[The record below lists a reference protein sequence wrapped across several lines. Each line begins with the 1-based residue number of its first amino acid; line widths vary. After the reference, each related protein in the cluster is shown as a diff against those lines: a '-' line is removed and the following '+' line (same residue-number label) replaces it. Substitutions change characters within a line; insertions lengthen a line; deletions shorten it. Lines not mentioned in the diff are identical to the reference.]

1 MLLNIQNQQIEI
13 EKPMRLEDII
23 KTYDSNQS
31 IYAGIVDGKL
41 CELTYRIEKNASIEW
56 VKKDSMIGKQ
66 IYERTLT
73 FVFIV
78 AVKQLFKNANIHIEF
93 TFQDVIRLRQNVGL
107 NAEGTRNMLTQW
119 KFRNYITDITDYS
132 YRKLKFRSD
141 GSDIEPNKKA

>member
-13 EKPMRLEDII
+13 EKTMRLEDII

-93 TFQDVIRLRQNVGL
+93 TFQDGL
-107 NAEGTRNMLTQW
+107 YCSIQKM
-119 KFRNYITDITDYS
+119 KV
-132 YRKLKFRSD
+132 
-141 GSDIEPNKKA
+141 

>member
-56 VKKDSMIGKQ
+56 VKKD
-66 IYERTLT
+66 
-73 FVFIV
+73 
-78 AVKQLFKNANIHIEF
+78 N
-93 TFQDVIRLRQNVGL
+93 
-107 NAEGTRNMLTQW
+107 
-119 KFRNYITDITDYS
+119 
-132 YRKLKFRSD
+132 
-141 GSDIEPNKKA
+141 